1 MIRIENSR
9 HCHFAAAAILTI
21 FDQVVKPSRLVLGK
35 KFFQICTREG
45 CVLVLHLFFFAKCNL

>member
-21 FDQVVKPSRLVLGK
+21 FDQVVRPSRLALGK
-35 KFFQICTREG
+35 KFFWIWFIYALEG
-45 CVLVLHLFFFAKCNL
+45 IVLASQFFF